1 MYFIKCY
8 FVSFNQETKMMPCIE
23 QISLVLVAV
32 SVLLGASESKKDE
45 VLYCSAC
52 KAIADEMNYSIS
64 QTDPKMMINVG
75 GFRLKPDGTMM
86 DKKMAASHGTSL
98 CQPAPQEQRGL
109 KVSVGA
115 QGIRLN
121 ATEGKGHLSDLKVP
135 LVRSET
141 YLTELLEEV
150 CKRMSDYAPYEDP
163 DTKEKSYKRFA
174 PRTNDDGNFPDFKN
188 FKFGGPEGSNDLT
201 FACDSIVEELEDD
214 IISLFTADADNVA
227 KTLCSEVS
235 GHCKS
240 SVFHT
245 EF

>member
-86 DKKMAASHGTSL
+86 DK
-98 CQPAPQEQRGL
+98 
-109 KVSVGA
+109 
-115 QGIRLN
+115 
-121 ATEGKGHLSDLKVP
+121 KVP